1 VNLDMT
7 RSWDDEALR
16 GKAKSSRWAKV
27 AAMRASLPLGLL
39 ALALGAA
46 PGCDGDPPPGDA
58 GPGLDARATDDA
70 PRIEDAGLDA
80 VTPSDAPRGELVPVS
95 HAREMRGVWL
105 SSVSNLDFPSRT
117 GLGEAAARA
126 ELEAIVERV
135 ASAGLNTIFFQ
146 VRPESDALYA
156 SSLEPWSRFL
166 TGTQGGDPGYDP
178 LATLLELAHARG
190 LEVHA
195 WLNPYRGMSSASATT
210 APTHVTRTL
219 SEHAIR
225 YGSAIVMNPGAPEV
239 RAHVVAVIAD
249 LADRYDVDGV
259 HFDDYFYPYPDAD
272 STPFPDGATY
282 DAYVAGGG
290 TLALGDWRRENVNA
304 LVREVHDALEASHPT
319 VRFGI
324 SPFGIYRPGMPEGI
338 RGLDAYATIY
348 CDAPRWMTEDWV
360 DYVAPQLYWPTTP
373 AAQAFEPL
381 VTWWGGR
388 ADAHEHVF
396 AGQALYR
403 LGSTATWTLGELE
416 TQIEIVRALEPAGRV
431 MGGLYFRYANLE
443 DDLLGVATA
452 FEDRVYASP
461 ALPPAIP
468 RLTGAPAPPFAA
480 ATAGA
485 IAIAHDAP
493 DTVRFFAVYREEA
506 GTFVLDRAVGADT
519 TSVPVEP
526 GTWAVSAVARG
537 GLESQ
542 GARVVVP

>member
-1 VNLDMT
+1 
-7 RSWDDEALR
+7 
-16 GKAKSSRWAKV
+16 
-27 AAMRASLPLGLL
+27 MRASLPIGGLL

-46 PGCDGDPPPGDA
+46 PGCGGDPIADDA
-58 GPGLDARATDDA
+58 GLTLDAQAGDDA
-70 PRIEDAGLDA
+70 PTTVDAGLDA
-80 VTPSDAPRGELVPVS
+80 PIPTDAPRAELVTVS
-95 HAREMRGVWL
+95 HPREMRGVWL

-126 ELEAIVERV
+126 ELEAIVDRV
-135 ASAGLNTIFFQ
+135 ARAGLNTIFFQ

-166 TGTQGGDPGYDP
+166 TGTQGSDPGYDP
-178 LATLLELAHARG
+178 LAILLSLAHARG

-210 APTHVTRTL
+210 APDHVTRTL

-225 YGSAIVMNPGAPEV
+225 YGTAIVMDPGAPEV
-239 RAHVVAVIAD
+239 RAHVLAVIAD

-272 STPFPDGATY
+272 STPFPDAATY

-304 LVREVHDALEASHPT
+304 LVREVHDALAAEHPT
-319 VRFGI
+319 MRFGI

-348 CDAPRWMTEDWV
+348 CDAPRWMAEDWV

-403 LGSTATWTLGELE
+403 LGSTATWTLDELE
-416 TQIEIVRALEPAGRV
+416 TQIGIVRGLEPEGRV
-431 MGGLYFRYANLE
+431 MGSLFFRYASLE
-443 DDLLGVATA
+443 DDVLGVATA
-452 FEDRVYASP
+452 FEERVYAAP

-468 RLTGAPAPPFAA
+468 RLSGAPTPPFAA
-480 ATAGA
+480 ATPGA
-485 IAIAHDAP
+485 IAIAHDAR
-493 DTVRFFAVYREEA
+493 DAVRFFAVYREETGA
-506 GTFVLDRAVGADT
+506 FVLDRVVAADA

-526 GTWAVSAVARG
+526 GTWAVSAIARG
-537 GLESQ
+537 GLESE